1 MRALFALAL
10 FALGIAG
17 LTAASAADLPAD
29 RLPATQISV
38 AGVRATPVVI
48 VDYEPGI
55 SGRAYWRAPWR
66 HRHYFP
72 VTGKRPKVGRHE
84 RMSAVRP
91 APKPAQTFYREWSN
105 APAYEAPPP
114 PPPLK

>member
-1 MRALFALAL
+1 MRALFAIAL
-10 FALGIAG
+10 FALDIAG
-17 LTAASAADLPAD
+17 LTAARAADLPAGP
-29 RLPATQISV
+29 LPATHIAA
-38 AGVRATPVVI
+38 AGVRVTPIVI
-48 VDYEPGI
+48 FDYEPGVLV
-55 SGRAYWRAPWR
+55 RAYWRAPWR

-114 PPPLK
+114 QPPLK